1 MSDDAAILR
10 KRARDARRL
19 ADHLNDEENRQALL
33 RLASE
38 YEAKAAEIEAG
49 NTPPDGATGN

>member
-1 MSDDAAILR
+1 
-10 KRARDARRL
+10 L